1 MGAKATYVYCVV
13 QARSRPRVA
22 HAPSGLPGFG
32 NVRLLDAERTLW
44 LVVADAPQPRYS
56 EASISRGLR
65 DLEWVSQCAVAHEA
79 VVEHWRRARAIV
91 PMKLFTI
98 FESDE
103 RALAYIRRRRQT
115 LDHVIRRVAGK
126 REWGVRVRQSRAP
139 VPERRVLP
147 AASGTGYL
155 TAKKQAR
162 DAAKEQTMHAQARA
176 NAVFATLA
184 ARAVEAER
192 RPATAAANLQ
202 SRLLL
207 DAAFLVGT
215 GRIAQFREAA
225 RRLTRDLQAEGYAIE
240 LTGPWPPYNFIG
252 P

>member
-22 HAPSGLPGFG
+22 RAPSGLPGFG
-32 NVRLLDAERTLW
+32 SARLLDGGRTLW
-44 LVVADAPQPRYS
+44 LVVGDAPQPRYS
-56 EASISRGLR
+56 EASIARGLR

-79 VVEHWRRARAIV
+79 VVEHWLRARAVV

-115 LDHVIRRVAGK
+115 LDRVIRRVAGR
-126 REWGVRVRQSRAP
+126 REWGVRIRQSSVP
-139 VPERRVLP
+139 VPERRASP

-155 TAKKQAR
+155 AAKKQAR
-162 DAAKEQTMHAQARA
+162 DAAKEQTMRAQSRA

-184 ARAVEAER
+184 ARAAEAER
-192 RPATAAANLQ
+192 RPPLATGNLQ
-202 SRLLL
+202 SHLLL

-215 GRIAQFREAA
+215 SRMAQFRAAA